1 MAPTYQ
7 PQQKA
12 PVDLE
17 DEFEAIAEALAN
29 EDYKKCLKTADAG
42 VRIASVN
49 GRKTSR
55 RRCTPVSLDDGS
67 LSGAERASGSVSA
80 GNSAPASALSRLRP

>member
-1 MAPTYQ
+1 MAPTSQ

-29 EDYKKCLKTADAG
+29 EDYKKCLKAADAG
-42 VRIASVN
+42 VRISSVN
-49 GRKTSR
+49 
-55 RRCTPVSLDDGS
+55 
-67 LSGAERASGSVSA
+67 
-80 GNSAPASALSRLRP
+80 